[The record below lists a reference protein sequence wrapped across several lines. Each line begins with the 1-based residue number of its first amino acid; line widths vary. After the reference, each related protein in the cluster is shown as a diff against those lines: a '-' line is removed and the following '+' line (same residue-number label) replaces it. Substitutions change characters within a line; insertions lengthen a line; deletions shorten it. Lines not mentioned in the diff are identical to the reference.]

1 VSFTAEPG
9 RVTAIT
15 GPSGVGKSTLLCV
28 LEGFLE
34 PSAGR
39 VEIGGVDL
47 RQIDARAWRA
57 NLSVVQQEPVLLGP
71 TVADDVHRGRPGSAV
86 AETATALRTVGL
98 TEGELPLGPMTPVG
112 DLGSDVSAGQRRR
125 IALARVVLAP
135 APVVLLDEPTA
146 GLDAAGEAEMIA
158 LIRGFAEAG
167 SVVLVVAHRPALIAA
182 ADQVVQLE
190 PRLAAL

>member
-1 VSFTAEPG
+1 
-9 RVTAIT
+9 
-15 GPSGVGKSTLLCV
+15 
-28 LEGFLE
+28 
-34 PSAGR
+34 
-39 VEIGGVDL
+39 
-47 RQIDARAWRA
+47 
-57 NLSVVQQEPVLLGP
+57 
-71 TVADDVHRGRPGSAV
+71 
-86 AETATALRTVGL
+86 
-98 TEGELPLGPMTPVG
+98 MTPVG